1 MNLVTCKNGICSEGK
16 LIYLQNGDV
25 TETKWQISSYYEK
38 TITRTLE
45 NLELGDEESRCRGL
59 VDQIMKLQAQNH
71 QLINKNADLRQMTQT
86 TKASDDKLRSL
97 EERNLEL
104 EKENRKLKQIIDS
117 FIGGGP
123 QSLYDKRTYQFN
135 SSV

>member
-1 MNLVTCKNGICSEGK
+1 MT
-16 LIYLQNGDV
+16 Q
-25 TETKWQISSYYEK
+25 
-38 TITRTLE
+38 TLE
-45 NLELGDEESRCRGL
+45 CLELGDDESRCRAL
-59 VDQIMKLQAQNH
+59 VDQIMRLQAQIN
-71 QLINKNADLRQMTQT
+71 QLINKNADLRQTTQT
-86 TKASDDKLRSL
+86 TKSLDEKFSSL

-117 FIGGGP
+117 FLGSGP